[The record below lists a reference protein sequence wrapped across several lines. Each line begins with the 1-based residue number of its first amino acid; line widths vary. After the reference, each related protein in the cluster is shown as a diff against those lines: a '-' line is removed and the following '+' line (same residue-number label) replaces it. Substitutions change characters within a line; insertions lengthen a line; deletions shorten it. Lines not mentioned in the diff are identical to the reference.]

1 MRQGFAAVVLLAISR
16 PRLRG
21 RTREQW
27 TTTVAFGLILAT
39 MNMAFYSAVERLP
52 LGVAVT
58 IELLGP
64 LTLAA
69 ALSRRAREFAL
80 VGLAQLGVV
89 LLGEGGAGLDPVGV
103 LFALIAAAG
112 WASYILV
119 SRRAGQQSS
128 GIDGLALAMAIA
140 ALAVAPVGL
149 RAGSALVQPHV
160 LGIGLLVALLAG
172 LVPFSLELVALR
184 TVRPRVFGVLMSLS
198 PVAATVSGAVL
209 LGERLGAAQLLAMAM
224 VVLAS
229 VGAVL
234 GDAPSPVVAP
244 VVADELT

>member
-1 MRQGFAAVVLLAISR
+1 ML
-16 PRLRG
+16 
-21 RTREQW
+21 
-27 TTTVAFGLILAT
+27 
-39 MNMAFYSAVERLP
+39 
-52 LGVAVT
+52 
-58 IELLGP
+58 
-64 LTLAA
+64 
-69 ALSRRAREFAL
+69 FAL
-80 VGLAQLGVV
+80 VA
-89 LLGEGGAGLDPVGV
+89 AG
-103 LFALIAAAG
+103 G

-140 ALAVAPVGL
+140 ALAVAPAGL

-160 LGIGLLVALLAG
+160 LGVGVLVALLAG

-184 TVRPRVFGVLMSLS
+184 TVSARVFGVLMSLS

-209 LGERLGAAQLLAMAM
+209 LGERLGGAQLLAMAM

-229 VGAVL
+229 VGSVL
-234 GDAPSPVVAP
+234 GDAPSPVAP